1 MTRDSMNNK
10 VLRVDLTEYRPYIE
24 MLREQLN
31 KDGAYRMSLTD
42 AVKIAVEGTLERL
55 VPDVVIT
62 RARKRYIEIKF

>member
-1 MTRDSMNNK
+1 MMKMDK

-24 MLREQLN
+24 MLRERLN
-31 KDGAYRMSLTD
+31 EDGCFRMSLTD
-42 AVKIAVEGTLERL
+42 AVKIAVEGALERL

>member
-1 MTRDSMNNK
+1 MAKK

-24 MLREQLN
+24 MLRERLN
-31 KDGAYRMSLTD
+31 KDGVFRMSLTD
-42 AVKIAVEGTLERL
+42 AVKIAVEGALERL